1 MSICD
6 SLPQKISEY
15 PRLSRYLGLALGLL
29 YTESRPMTGAPLS
42 ELKTEANAYRARRL
56 SSSDFGEGDVLAGK
70 YRIEAVLGEGGMGI
84 VLSATHIELGSRVA
98 IKVLRPELAHT
109 EDAVL
114 RLLVEARSAAS
125 IRSEHVAR
133 VLDVGRLESGLP
145 FLVLEH
151 LEGRDLQQ
159 ILAKSGRLASQVAVD
174 FVLQACKALS
184 EAHSAGIVHRDLKPE
199 NLFLSYRADG
209 TPVVKVLDFG
219 ISKRLTHDGRV
230 GARTN
235 PSELLGS
242 PLYMAPEQMKGS
254 ADIDARA
261 DIWSLGV
268 VLYELCT
275 GQSPFF
281 GETIPAICAR
291 VIGVDPTPPRA
302 LLPEMPAGLE
312 AVILRCLQRNA
323 DARPAD
329 IAELAA
335 DLAAFGS
342 SDATAYAASA
352 QLVMAGARTN
362 PKLEAPFHVERVP
375 TALSATLAVLGQGL
389 RAPRPRRFQPRVALV
404 GLALASATVLGGAFT
419 FRSVQAREAS
429 LLSTIAA
436 APTATADVA
445 RPDAL
450 AIAAPSVLAD
460 TASSSRTPSIAR
472 ATVPVTR
479 TQVSEAANHGA
490 PLKHAARTGHNPWDP
505 KSFGGRL

>member
-1 MSICD
+1 MTNA
-6 SLPQKISEY
+6 PAAEHEA
-15 PRLSRYLGLALGLL
+15 RL
-29 YTESRPMTGAPLS
+29 RPF
-42 ELKTEANAYRARRL
+42 RARRL

-109 EDAVL
+109 EDAVS

-159 ILAKSGRLASQVAVD
+159 ILARSGRLASQVAVD
-174 FVLQACKALS
+174 FVLQACQALS

-199 NLFLSYRADG
+199 NLFLTYRADG

-219 ISKRLTHDGRV
+219 ISKRLSHDGREA
-230 GARTN
+230 ARTN

-254 ADIDARA
+254 VSIDARV

-281 GETIPAICAR
+281 GET
-291 VIGVDPTPPRA
+291 
-302 LLPEMPAGLE
+302 
-312 AVILRCLQRNA
+312 
-323 DARPAD
+323 
-329 IAELAA
+329 
-335 DLAAFGS
+335 
-342 SDATAYAASA
+342 
-352 QLVMAGARTN
+352 
-362 PKLEAPFHVERVP
+362 
-375 TALSATLAVLGQGL
+375 
-389 RAPRPRRFQPRVALV
+389 
-404 GLALASATVLGGAFT
+404 
-419 FRSVQAREAS
+419 
-429 LLSTIAA
+429 
-436 APTATADVA
+436 
-445 RPDAL
+445 
-450 AIAAPSVLAD
+450 
-460 TASSSRTPSIAR
+460 
-472 ATVPVTR
+472 
-479 TQVSEAANHGA
+479 
-490 PLKHAARTGHNPWDP
+490 
-505 KSFGGRL
+505 